1 MGRGN
6 TAAAVKRFTPSVPTP
21 QSQGRR
27 QRLAPQP
34 WSIHGNPRKTLRRR
48 LWRERPSRA
57 RVHPARRAKG
67 LIRSLTESTLEHTR
81 PASQDDILELAGN
94 GVRPID
100 VTATEP
106 EEQAAA
112 GEQE

>member
-1 MGRGN
+1 MATPGKLYVVGFGGKDYLVRAFTQRG
-6 TAAAVKRFTPSVPTP
+6 A
-21 QSQGRR
+21 
-27 QRLAPQP
+27 
-34 WSIHGNPRKTLRRR
+34 
-48 LWRERPSRA
+48 
-57 RVHPARRAKG
+57 AKG
-67 LIRSLTESTLEHTR
+67 LIRSLTDSAFENTR

-112 GEQE
+112 GDQA